1 MCYNVDRYRGTYI
14 PIIFVY
20 GLKRGKIMW
29 LEDLKLLNFRNYE
42 KLNLKFHPTL
52 NLIYGKNGEGK
63 TNLVE
68 SIYVLGLTRSF
79 RLVHDRTLI
88 HQDFE
93 LAKIEGIV
101 HNRYETNYQIVLN
114 KDGKKVQINKK
125 KVLKLSDYVSKINI
139 ILFHPNDLKI
149 IKDTPSIR
157 RKNLNIDIS
166 QLNLNYL
173 KDLNTYNKILKQRN
187 AYLKQLLLN
196 GNNSSSYLD
205 ILTHKMIEYG
215 QRIYKERVKFI
226 DFLNSYISN
235 IYFEIAKKGT
245 LKIEYLSDYHNLDE
259 DGIIK
264 MYEKSLKKDLSFG
277 KTNLGVHTDDMVFL
291 LDDRDLKDYG
301 SEGQQKNAIIS
312 MKFAELELFKQQKG
326 YYPIL
331 ILDDLFSELDEEK
344 IQNILNFITKDIQV
358 FITTTNVNHLGC
370 VDRKSYRSFHIENGQ
385 IMEVVEHE

>member
-1 MCYNVDRYRGTYI
+1 
-14 PIIFVY
+14 
-20 GLKRGKIMW
+20 MW
-29 LEDLKLLNFRNYE
+29 LEYLKLLNFRNYE
-42 KLNLKFHPTL
+42 KLELKFHPSL
-52 NLIYGKNGEGK
+52 NVVYGKNGVGK

-79 RLVHDRTLI
+79 RLVNDRTLI

-93 LAKIEGIV
+93 QAKVEGNV
-101 HNRYETNYQIVLN
+101 HNRYETNYKIILS
-114 KDGKKVQINKK
+114 KDGKKVQINNN

-166 QLNLNYL
+166 QLHLDYLKNLNS
-173 KDLNTYNKILKQRN
+173 YNKILKQRN

-205 ILTHKMIEYG
+205 ILTQKLVEYG
-215 QRIYKERVKFI
+215 LYIHKERKKFI
-226 DFLNSYISN
+226 DFLNSTISK
-235 IYFEIAKKGT
+235 IYFDIAGSGQLT
-245 LKIEYLSDYHNLDE
+245 LEYVSDYNDLNLE
-259 DGIIK
+259 DLIT
-264 MYEKSLKKDLSFG
+264 MYEKSLKKDLTFG
-277 KTNLGVHTDDMVFL
+277 KTNLGIHTDDMIFL
-291 LDDRDLKDYG
+291 LNGKDLKDYG

-312 MKFAELELFKQQKG
+312 MKFAEMELFKKQKG

-331 ILDDLFSELDEEK
+331 ILDDLFSELDDEK
-344 IQNILNFITKDIQV
+344 IQNILDFVKKDIQV

-370 VDRKSYRSFHIENGQ
+370 VDDKCYRSFHIENGQ

>member
-1 MCYNVDRYRGTYI
+1 
-14 PIIFVY
+14 
-20 GLKRGKIMW
+20 MW
-29 LEDLKLLNFRNYE
+29 LEYLKLLNFRNYE
-42 KLNLKFHPTL
+42 KLDVKFHPTL

-79 RLVHDRTLI
+79 RLVNDRTLI
-88 HQDFE
+88 HHNYE
-93 LAKIEGIV
+93 LAKIEGSV
-101 HNRYETNYQIVLN
+101 HNRYETNYKIILS
-114 KDGKKVQINKK
+114 KDGKKVQINNN

-173 KDLNTYNKILKQRN
+173 KDLNAYNKVLKQRN

-205 ILTHKMIEYG
+205 ILTQKMVEYG
-215 QRIYKERVKFI
+215 LRIHKERVKFI
-226 DFLNSYISN
+226 EFLNSYVSK
-235 IYFEIAKKGT
+235 IYFEIAKKGN
-245 LKIEYLSDYHNLDE
+245 LKIEYVSDYCNLDE
-259 DGIIK
+259 EDLQK

-277 KTNLGVHTDDMVFL
+277 KTNLGIHTDDLIFQ
-291 LDDRDLKDYG
+291 LDGRDLKDYG

-312 MKFAELELFKQQKG
+312 MKFAELELFKKQKG

-331 ILDDLFSELDEEK
+331 ILDDLFSELDEDK
-344 IQNILNFITKDIQV
+344 IQNILNFITKEIQV

-370 VDRKSYRSFHIENGQ
+370 VDNKCYRSFHIENGQ

>member
-1 MCYNVDRYRGTYI
+1 
-14 PIIFVY
+14 
-20 GLKRGKIMW
+20 MW
-29 LEDLKLLNFRNYE
+29 LEYLKLLNFRNYE
-42 KLNLKFHPTL
+42 KLDLRFHPTL
-52 NLIYGKNGEGK
+52 NIIYGKNGEGK

-93 LAKIEGIV
+93 FAKIEGNV
-101 HNRYETNYQIVLN
+101 HNRYQTNYKIILS
-114 KDGKKVQINKK
+114 KDGKKVQINNN

-173 KDLNTYNKILKQRN
+173 KDLNAYNKILKQRN
-187 AYLKQLLLN
+187 AYLKQLLVN
-196 GNNSSSYLD
+196 GNSSTSYLD
-205 ILTHKMIEYG
+205 ILTKKLVEYG
-215 QRIYKERVKFI
+215 QRIYKERVKFLE
-226 DFLNSYISN
+226 FLNTYVSN
-235 IYFEIAKKGT
+235 IYFEIAKKGE
-245 LKIEYLSDYHNLDE
+245 LKIEYVSDYHNLTE
-259 DGIIK
+259 EGLLK

-277 KTNLGVHTDDMVFL
+277 KTNLGIHTDDMIFL
-291 LDDRDLKDYG
+291 LDGQDLKDYG

-370 VDRKSYRSFHIENGQ
+370 VDNKSYRSFHIENGQ